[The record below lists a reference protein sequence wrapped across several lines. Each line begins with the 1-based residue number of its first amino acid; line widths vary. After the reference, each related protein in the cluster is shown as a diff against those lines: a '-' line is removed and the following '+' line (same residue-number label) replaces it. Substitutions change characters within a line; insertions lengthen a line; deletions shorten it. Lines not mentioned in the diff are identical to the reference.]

1 MEESL
6 EAIDRSVKLMRA
18 MSDAVS
24 AMRGYRIYLLDA
36 DQSILAAE
44 TFTTAKDDEAARIA
58 RLIYVASSDVFV
70 GYELWRGEKR
80 IFSLQK
86 AGLEATGIHRLLDA
100 RAEKDQ
106 EIAVDLEE
114 RLQAAFACA
123 ARSRKLVEAAKK
135 LRMAMANA
143 RLASVEQPG
152 TAIATRDDAA
162 RSAMTAGR

>member
-1 MEESL
+1 MDDQSAGRPVTPQERYWQLMEESL

-100 RAEKDQ
+100 MAEK
-106 EIAVDLEE
+106 
-114 RLQAAFACA
+114 RPGNCC
-123 ARSRKLVEAAKK
+123 RSRRAVAGAFCL
-135 LRMAMANA
+135 
-143 RLASVEQPG
+143 
-152 TAIATRDDAA
+152 
-162 RSAMTAGR
+162 RSAKPKTGRSCKEASDGNGQR